1 MARLAIINGPNKG
14 NIHFITSASN
24 KIGRLPSNDIVLEDK
39 LVSRSHA
46 EIVRRG
52 RDILVVDLDS
62 YNGTFVNGAKVKEVK
77 LANKDEIA
85 IGKTTFRFEE
95 EVADILVLDDAAPF
109 VPPEGTIIK
118 PVTDSYIARSPP

>member
-109 VPPEGTIIK
+109 VPP
-118 PVTDSYIARSPP
+118 